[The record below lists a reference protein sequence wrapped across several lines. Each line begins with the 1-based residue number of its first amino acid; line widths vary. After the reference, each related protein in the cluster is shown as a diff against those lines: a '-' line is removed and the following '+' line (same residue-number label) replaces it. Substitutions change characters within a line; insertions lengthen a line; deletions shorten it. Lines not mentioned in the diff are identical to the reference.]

1 MCARLVQTPT
11 ASCWNCGLTR
21 TTTEH
26 GSWFTLSW
34 MNKVLCQLIQEW
46 DQCHLNV
53 PFKAATQ
60 SLVQNKVVSFDLT
73 GMMRRQRSIGGMPLF
88 KLLTLPAGLESP
100 SIWSVVPHRARLVVA
115 HFAVDSPEDDR
126 LAAEIT
132 SRRTQASAP
141 KIYHLVAE

>member
-1 MCARLVQTPT
+1 MRSTGANSDSVLLELWLDKNDNGTWELVHSLLDEQGTMPADPRMGPVPSECAVQSGDPVLGPKQ
-11 ASCWNCGLTR
+11 SCFL
-21 TTTEH
+21 
-26 GSWFTLSW
+26 
-34 MNKVLCQLIQEW
+34 
-46 DQCHLNV
+46 
-53 PFKAATQ
+53 
-60 SLVQNKVVSFDLT
+60 
-73 GMMRRQRSIGGMPLF
+73 QRSIGGMPLF